1 MMQIHVSKALA
12 TDLKPLLV
20 EAPADLRQMQWYG
33 HRVHVLRRKC
43 VILMELQSRYAM
55 VFAGLTKPDFLRF
68 PELVRDRLWREM
80 VSICELDGAE
90 SQRLAAL
97 VDVVSQ
103 PVQIVA
109 GSDRSVQAHMKEVAW
124 HLEWMAN
131 DFGSLPLEGGDA
143 FAFGLRV
150 NETPR
155 SRKGQKEYFW
165 PLQVMREFWFGM
177 LEHARPRADNVV
189 PFRRPR

>member
-1 MMQIHVSKALA
+1 MA

-20 EAPADLRQMQWYG
+20 EAPTDLRQMQWYG
-33 HRVHVLRRKC
+33 HRVQVLRRKC

-68 PELVRDRLWREM
+68 PELVRDRLWREI
-80 VSICELDGAE
+80 VSICALDDAE

-150 NETPR
+150 NQTPR

-165 PLQVMREFWFGM
+165 PIEVMREFWLGM
-177 LEHARPRADNVV
+177 LAHATPRADNVV